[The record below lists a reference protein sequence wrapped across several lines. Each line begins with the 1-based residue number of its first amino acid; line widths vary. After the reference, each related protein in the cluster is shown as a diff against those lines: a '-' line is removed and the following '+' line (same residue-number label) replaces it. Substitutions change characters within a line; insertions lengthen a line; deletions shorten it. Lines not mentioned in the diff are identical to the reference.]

1 MVFLFK
7 DKSVVNILFLVLLTI
22 GVHFHFFISNPIL
35 LANEN
40 DGLLPLLMQKYL
52 VNINNNFLF
61 IIYMTALL
69 IQAIRLNF
77 LFNELKLFQQADYT
91 VAMTYVLLSGLFLPW
106 SNITAALLA
115 NFLLIWLLIKIV
127 QLYNQPNP
135 KEVLFNIG
143 ILLGVSMIAYHPI
156 SLMIIVIIF
165 ALAILRPF
173 KLQEWFVLIMGIL
186 IPYYFLGA
194 WLFINDQLNTIIQ
207 YLPKLHV
214 EVPKF
219 IFNKSFVIS
228 LSVFVLSFLSGFIYW
243 QQFNSR
249 LVIQIR
255 KNWSVLLLMSLFLI
269 AVPFVFKNA
278 GLEACFICIVPISAI
293 VSNAF
298 SYPRR
303 PIFPNLLFLLFII
316 AIVYNNWYLVNN

>member
-7 DKSVVNILFLVLLTI
+7 DKSVVNILFLVLLSI
-22 GVHFHFFISNPIL
+22 GVHFHFFISNPVL
-35 LANEN
+35 LVNIN
-40 DGLLPLLMQKYL
+40 DGLLPILMQRYL
-52 VNINNNFLF
+52 TNINNNFLF
-61 IIYMTALL
+61 VVYMAALL

-77 LFNELKLFQQADYT
+77 LYNEIKLFQQADYT

-106 SNITAALLA
+106 CNITPALLA
-115 NFLLIWLLIKIV
+115 NFLLIWLVIKIV
-127 QLYNQPNP
+127 QLYNQPSP

-143 ILLGVSMIAYHPI
+143 ILVGVSMIAYHPI
-156 SLMIIVIIF
+156 SLMIIVIVF

-186 IPYYFLGA
+186 VPYYFLGA
-194 WLFINDQLNTIIQ
+194 WLFITDQLNTMLE
-207 YLPKLHV
+207 YLPKLHF

-219 IFNKSFVIS
+219 LFNKGFVIS
-228 LSVFVLSFLSGFIYW
+228 LSVFVLSFLAGFVYW

-255 KNWSVLLLMSLFLI
+255 KNWAVLLLMSIFLI
-269 AVPFVFKNA
+269 TVPFVFKNA
-278 GLEACFICIVPISAI
+278 GLAACFICIVPISAI

-303 PIFPNLLFLLFII
+303 PIFPNLLFLLLVI